1 MVPNQRATSA
11 QDRFSFMLF
20 MLFNL
25 SFRMQERCFYYNKIF
40 SYLAVLSILPDKR
53 QHCSY
58 LEIHEMER
66 YSGSLMPSLSSARY
80 LIVPQ

>member
-20 MLFNL
+20 IMFNL

-53 QHCSY
+53 QH
-58 LEIHEMER
+58 L
-66 YSGSLMPSLSSARY
+66 
-80 LIVPQ
+80 LIP